1 MYGFVEKAVMEVIKE
16 VESYGFNVKV
26 FKFTDTYY
34 DSIGDLIGEAI
45 DSKGIIT
52 GTATYESSIFPYMNY
67 IVQLLIQKIGV
78 QKPILIISCYGWG
91 GVAGKQLSSVLS
103 KKFKIVDVIEF
114 NGLPSNKIIE
124 RIKRGVERL
133 ITIA

>member
-78 QKPILIISCYGWG
+78 QKPILIISCYG
-91 GVAGKQLSSVLS
+91 
-103 KKFKIVDVIEF
+103 
-114 NGLPSNKIIE
+114 
-124 RIKRGVERL
+124 
-133 ITIA
+133 